1 MRSVGRRG
9 LLDHSFESDPRIT
22 GLLAAAQSALELRL
36 QAAQSV
42 MEDDLQAAQSVM
54 EDDLQAAQSVME
66 DDLQAAQSVMMD
78 DFQAAKTASEL
89 VAQSAN
95 HQLPS
100 QSIVVI
106 LSHNK

>member
-54 EDDLQAAQSVME
+54 EDN
-66 DDLQAAQSVMMD
+66 LQAAQSVMMD
-78 DFQAAKTASEL
+78 DLQAAKTASEL

-100 QSIVVI
+100 QSILVI